1 MLTWLDLGMVNR
13 TFRWDFGGKLGLARH
28 AYFGATDFTAKCDP
42 WLDRPKSP
50 EDCRSVLKRYD
61 SV

>member
-28 AYFGATDFTAKCDP
+28 AYFGSTDFTAKCDP

-50 EDCRSVLKRYD
+50 VDR
-61 SV
+61 

>member
-28 AYFGATDFTAKCDP
+28 AYFGATDFTAKYDP

-50 EDCRSVLKRYD
+50 VDR
-61 SV
+61 